1 MRDPV
6 PVSVPGMYG
15 CAPVHRLRRCSVTPQ
30 QRAAE
35 PCDSLTQD
43 LRERGWLRPRHEA
56 FESTVGRV
64 VSPIVLPIGRKRRWS
79 RNRADTQPLMRW
91 NVAATWKSAG
101 EPFHLEEERG
111 RVGIGPALPAE
122 GE

>member
-79 RNRADTQPLMRW
+79 DR
-91 NVAATWKSAG
+91 KSTRLNSS
-101 EPFHLEEERG
+101 HL
-111 RVGIGPALPAE
+111 VISYAVFCLKKKQCPHSACTP
-122 GE
+122 